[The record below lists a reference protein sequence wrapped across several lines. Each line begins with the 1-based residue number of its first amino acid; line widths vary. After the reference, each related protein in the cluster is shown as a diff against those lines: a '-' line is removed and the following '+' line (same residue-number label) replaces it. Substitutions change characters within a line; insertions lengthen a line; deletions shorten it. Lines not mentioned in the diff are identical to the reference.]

1 MFRLSISR
9 SKEVAGIGCQGNF
22 RFLGQHEGHQAV
34 LFTRNPSIGEK
45 KLYGEFLINAQGEDD
60 VAGIRTPGDIQFT
73 ETHLPEAYKELIE
86 NCEILETHY
95 KDMMAV
101 DVAVSNWD
109 FGKRTGKGVVK
120 IVTDMVNEGLVDTR
134 QAIKMVEPQHLDQ
147 LLYPQFENA
156 SLYKGSVLA
165 KGLPASLGATV
176 GQIMVS
182 AEDAEIL

>member
-1 MFRLSISR
+1 MWVHAAVGILTARGGLTSH
-9 SKEVAGIGCQGNF
+9 VALVALGWGNATSLAA
-22 RFLGQHEGHQAV
+22 RIDAV

-86 NCEILETHY
+86 NL
-95 KDMMAV
+95 
-101 DVAVSNWD
+101 SNWD